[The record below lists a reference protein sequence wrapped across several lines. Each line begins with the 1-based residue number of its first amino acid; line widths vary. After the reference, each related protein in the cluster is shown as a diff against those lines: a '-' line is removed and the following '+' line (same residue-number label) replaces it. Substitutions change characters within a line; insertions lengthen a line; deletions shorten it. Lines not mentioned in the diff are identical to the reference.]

1 MIAGLAAEG
10 ITVVDDI
17 YYIERGYEE
26 FEKNSHHWGCDRESK
41 HRERDTEVYT
51 ESVIAVENM
60 AGKTVMQEL
69 LCRDYYVEAAKQELL
84 CREYYVEAA
93 MGGRFRVWETSF
105 TMAFLLPE
113 HS

>member
-1 MIAGLAAEG
+1 MK
-10 ITVVDDI
+10 
-17 YYIERGYEE
+17 R
-26 FEKNSHHWGCDRESK
+26 NSLTGGCDRESK

-84 CREYYVEAA
+84 CRDYDVEAA
-93 MGGRFRVWETSF
+93 MERAFPGMGDVFY
-105 TMAFLLPE
+105 MAVFGAQNC
-113 HS
+113 